1 MATSVLSPVK
11 TEDQILQDS
20 MLEDDPNDNSAT
32 NEEEKTKPRWGPY
45 HKGAKEL
52 ASLYSKGESES
63 YHSVYLDEDPE
74 CELPVLFCVT
84 LCYSVLSSISAWI
97 LSFLVSFDQENAC
110 QVLHCLPPWI
120 LQCEVCVWLF
130 LCCVDS
136 V

>member
-84 LCYSVLSSISAWI
+84 LCYSVLLCVILCFCLDIVIFSELRPGKCMSSVA
-97 LSFLVSFDQENAC
+97 
-110 QVLHCLPPWI
+110 
-120 LQCEVCVWLF
+120 LF
-130 LCCVDS
+130 ASLDITV
-136 V
+136 